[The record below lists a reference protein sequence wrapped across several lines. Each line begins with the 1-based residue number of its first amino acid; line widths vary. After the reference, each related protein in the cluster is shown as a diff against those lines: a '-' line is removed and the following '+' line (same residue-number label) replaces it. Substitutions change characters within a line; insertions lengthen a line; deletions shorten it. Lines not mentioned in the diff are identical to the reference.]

1 MSIKHLVLSGG
12 GPLLFQ
18 TIGIV
23 QQLENQNIFS
33 RTNIESIYGTSSG
46 AIVGLFV
53 CLGYDWNVIDKFMI
67 ERPWEQLY
75 YINTERIFNS
85 FKQCGIYDHNIFIK
99 SYKSLFEAKDISIDI
114 TMKEFYELTKIDYHL
129 ISFEINKLQ
138 LEDISHETYPDVKV
152 IDAIHMS
159 ACLPIIFAPIFIESK
174 CFIDG
179 GIIMNYPL
187 QLCIDKYK
195 SNEKYIL
202 GVKHIY
208 NNETNS
214 ETMITKK
221 STILEYISYI
231 FVKLLRNNSLD
242 TNELNKEIKYE
253 IVCYEDFMS
262 LNQITNTLKS
272 SDKRTE
278 LLEKGIAIANNY
290 INEWKDFKEP

>member
-1 MSIKHLVLSGG
+1 MSVKHLVLSGG

-23 QQLENQNIFS
+23 QQLENQKIFS
-33 RTNIESIYGTSSG
+33 RSNIESIYGTSSG

-53 CLGYDWNVIDKFMI
+53 CLGYDWDVINKFMI
-67 ERPWEQLY
+67 ERPWEHLY

-99 SYKSLFEAKDISIDI
+99 SYKNLFEAKDISIDI

-129 ISFEINKLQ
+129 ISFEINQLK

-159 ACLPIIFAPIFIESK
+159 ACLPIIFTPVFIDSK

-195 SNEKYIL
+195 SNEKHIL

-208 NNETNS
+208 NSETNS
-214 ETMITKK
+214 DTRITKK
-221 STILEYISYI
+221 TTILEYISYI
-231 FVKLLRNNSLD
+231 FVKLLRNNSMD

-262 LNQITNTLKS
+262 LNQITNTIKS
-272 SDKRTE
+272 ADKRTE
-278 LLEKGIAIANNY
+278 LLDKGITIANNY
-290 INEWKDFKEP
+290 INEWNDSKER